1 MSNIT
6 LTNNKRTITVE
17 LAKQG
22 TSGQGV
28 PNGGLTGEVLSK
40 IDGTDFNT
48 HWVANGAT
56 VSWGAI
62 LGTLSAQ
69 TDLQNELTRIEEASV
84 AMSIALG

>member
-22 TSGQGV
+22 TQGQGV
-28 PNGGLTGEVLSK
+28 PNGGATGEVLSK

-48 HWVANGAT
+48 QWVANGAT

-62 LGTLSAQ
+62 LGTLSNQ
-69 TDLQNELTRIEEASV
+69 TDLQAELTRIEETAVSM
-84 AMSIALG
+84 AIALG